1 MGWLGGRG
9 SINNP
14 AEIATQG
21 LVGLEGGRF
30 AAILS
35 AVALAFSGYSLWE
48 TSLREADVR
57 IFVPPVIQYTSP
69 YQNSNFEAIAVPVT
83 LTNEG
88 ARTATVLSMELAVTD
103 PKTNATKRFYAAD
116 FGRWTME
123 KTRSGAYDPFA
134 PISLAGRTS
143 RTEQVLFY
151 TRGEEEKPEQ
161 LIRETGPYN
170 FKLTLEQAEEG
181 GGLKLLGH
189 GAPPSVT
196 FDRELRFFDARAF
209 QNGTLPLYAK
219 DWRSASNGS
228 SPELAELPPRTGQTC
243 HCPSD

>member
-1 MGWLGGRG
+1 MR
-9 SINNP
+9 
-14 AEIATQG
+14 
-21 LVGLEGGRF
+21 V
-30 AAILS
+30 
-35 AVALAFSGYSLWE
+35 
-48 TSLREADVR
+48 
-57 IFVPPVIQYTSP
+57 FVPPVIQYTAP

-103 PKTNATKRFYAAD
+103 PKTNATKHFYAAD

-123 KTRSGAYDPFA
+123 KTRSGAYEPFA

-161 LIRETGPYN
+161 LIREPGPYN
-170 FKLTLEQAEEG
+170 FKLTLEQAEEEG
-181 GGLKLLGH
+181 GFKLMGRE
-189 GAPPSVT
+189 PPSVT
-196 FDRELRFFDARAF
+196 FERELRYYDARAF

-219 DWRSASNGS
+219 DWRSSSNAG
-228 SPELAELPPRTGQTC
+228 TQK
-243 HCPSD
+243 

>member
-1 MGWLGGRG
+1 MGWLGGRSG
-9 SINNP
+9 IGDP
-14 AEIATQG
+14 AEISTQALSG
-21 LVGLEGGRF
+21 SAGGAL
-30 AAILS
+30 AAVLS

-48 TSLREADVR
+48 TSLRQADVR
-57 IFVPPVIQYTSP
+57 VFVPAVIQYTAP
-69 YQNSNFEAIAVPVT
+69 YQNSNFEAVAVPVT

-103 PKTNATKRFYAAD
+103 PKTKATKHFYAAD

-123 KTRSGAYDPFA
+123 KTRSGAYEPFA

-161 LIRETGPYN
+161 IIREPGPYK
-170 FKLTLEQAEEG
+170 FKLTLEQAEEE
-181 GGLKLLGH
+181 GGLKLLGT
-189 GAPPSVT
+189 GAPSVT
-196 FDRELRFFDARAF
+196 FDRELRFYDARAF

-219 DWRSASNGS
+219 DWRSSSNGS
-228 SPELAELPPRTGQTC
+228 AQ
-243 HCPSD
+243 H